1 MIGGRSVPKLVDTR
15 NITALFGAPQFV
27 SGLAVSEAEV
37 ARSVLLGGLLRCL
50 WLLVILIS

>member
-27 SGLAVSEAEV
+27 SGLAVSEAEE